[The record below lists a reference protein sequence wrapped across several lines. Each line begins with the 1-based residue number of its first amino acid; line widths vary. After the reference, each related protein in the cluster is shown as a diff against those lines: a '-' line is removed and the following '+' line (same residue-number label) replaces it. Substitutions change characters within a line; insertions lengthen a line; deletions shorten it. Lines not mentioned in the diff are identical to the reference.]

1 MVLKLDE
8 AIFENSKD
16 LKNPNILIDEKNAT
30 IVANMLNKIKN
41 TENIEKIQNNQD
53 RLIQIDKYYLNKYK
67 TQSDILKK
75 VIFFCCVGLVG
86 AVLYNKKLISTLVFS
101 IYLGVVFSILII
113 LIAKD
118 VFSVFLRDNMNFDEY
133 DYGFLYKP
141 PVVTSNMHN
150 DYNTAELSNMPTC
163 AS

>member
-8 AIFENSKD
+8 TIFENSKN

-41 TENIEKIQNNQD
+41 TENIDKIQNNQD

-67 TQSDILKK
+67 AQSDILKK

-113 LIAKD
+113 LIGKD
-118 VFSVFLRDNMNFDEY
+118 LFSVFLRDNMNFDEY

-150 DYNTAELSNMPTC
+150 GYNTAELSNMPTC